1 MGAIE
6 MTAVTLKRFTI
17 EEYHRLGEMGFFGED
32 DRIELIRGEIV
43 QMPTKKPPH
52 SVCNTR
58 LWKELS
64 KLLGDRAEIRIQEP
78 ITLPAD
84 SEPQPDVVIAR
95 DRPDEYLSSHPEP
108 ADIFLVVE
116 IADATLSYDRNRK
129 LSIYAEDGI
138 TDYWIFNLQ
147 DKQLEAYSEPYR
159 DLQGKFGYAS
169 KRIFLPDAVI
179 AIPGFPDRALNVG
192 KIFPGEMK

>member
-1 MGAIE
+1 MR
-6 MTAVTLKRFTI
+6 AVTRKRFTRQ
-17 EEYHRLGEMGFFGED
+17 EYHRMGELGFLAAD
-32 DRIELIRGEIV
+32 DRVELIRGEII
-43 QMPTKKPPH
+43 QMPRKQPPH

-58 LWKELS
+58 LWKELF
-64 KLLGDRAEIRIQEP
+64 KLVGDRAIVRAGEP
-78 ITLPAD
+78 IILSAD

-116 IADATLSYDRNRK
+116 IADGTLSYDRNRK

-138 TDYWIFNLQ
+138 SDYWIFNLQ

-169 KRIFLPDAVI
+169 KRIFLPDAVV
-179 AIPGFPDRALNVG
+179 AIPCFPDRALNLG
-192 KIFPGEMK
+192 KIFPGEKQSERF

>member
-1 MGAIE
+1 MWKD
-6 MTAVTLKRFTI
+6 TVVTRKRFTI
-17 EEYHRLGEMGFFGED
+17 EEYHSMGDLGFFD
-32 DRIELIRGEIV
+32 DRVELMGGEII
-43 QMPTKKPPH
+43 QMPRKQPPH

-58 LWKELS
+58 LWKELFQ
-64 KLLGDRAEIRIQEP
+64 LVGDRAIVRAGEP
-78 ITLPAD
+78 IILSAD

-169 KRIFLPDAVI
+169 KRIFCPMQLLLSPVSPI
-179 AIPGFPDRALNVG
+179 GL
-192 KIFPGEMK
+192 